1 MKKLF
6 LPLLAMLLSANM
18 ALAQD
23 AEKATSKWTHGG
35 NFGINFA
42 QSYFNNWAAG
52 GQNTVNG
59 LSILKY
65 SVDFARDN
73 SKWENDIDLQ
83 LGYSFYDLDKK
94 PIKTDDK
101 IFISSLYGY
110 DVIKDKLFITSNL
123 TLQSQF
129 ANGYD
134 YKTDSTNRIS
144 GFMSPG
150 YVTLGVGAQWVP
162 ASCLSINFA
171 PVTGKLTVVRDQTIA
186 DQGNYGMRPAEY
198 AYDADSVLVKF
209 KDGSN
214 VRWELGLQVTANFK
228 YEIFKNVT
236 FSSKLVAFYDYM
248 QKSSDLN
255 ALGEKYGCPFDFDW
269 DNSLILKVNDWLNCN
284 ITARLLYD
292 EDIMPTTGKNTFFQ
306 FKEVLSV
313 GISYRIP

>member
-101 IFISSLYGY
+101 IFISS
-110 DVIKDKLFITSNL
+110 
-123 TLQSQF
+123 
-129 ANGYD
+129 
-134 YKTDSTNRIS
+134 
-144 GFMSPG
+144 
-150 YVTLGVGAQWVP
+150 
-162 ASCLSINFA
+162 
-171 PVTGKLTVVRDQTIA
+171 
-186 DQGNYGMRPAEY
+186 
-198 AYDADSVLVKF
+198 
-209 KDGSN
+209 
-214 VRWELGLQVTANFK
+214 
-228 YEIFKNVT
+228 
-236 FSSKLVAFYDYM
+236 
-248 QKSSDLN
+248 
-255 ALGEKYGCPFDFDW
+255 
-269 DNSLILKVNDWLNCN
+269 
-284 ITARLLYD
+284 
-292 EDIMPTTGKNTFFQ
+292 
-306 FKEVLSV
+306 
-313 GISYRIP
+313 

>member
-198 AYDADSVLVKF
+198 AYDADSVLVKV

-236 FSSKLVAFYDYM
+236 LSSKLVAFYDYM

>member
-6 LPLLAMLLSANM
+6 LPLLALLFSAN
-18 ALAQD
+18 AAFAQD
-23 AEKATSKWTHGG
+23 AGKTPSNWTHGG

-65 SVDFARDN
+65 SVDFIKDN

-83 LGYSFYDLDKK
+83 LGYSFYDLDKL

-101 IFISSLYGY
+101 IYVSSLYGY

-134 YKTDSTNRIS
+134 YKTDSTNRLS
-144 GFMSPG
+144 GFLSPG
-150 YVTLGVGAQWVP
+150 YVTLGFGAQWVP
-162 ASCLSINFA
+162 APCLSINIA
-171 PVTGKLTVVRDQTIA
+171 PVTGKLTVVKDQKIA
-186 DQGNYGMRPAEY
+186 DLGNYGMEPAEY
-198 AYDADSVLVKF
+198 AYNADSVLVKI

-214 VRWELGLQVTANFK
+214 TRWELGLQFTANFK
-228 YEIFKNVT
+228 YEICKNVT
-236 FSSKLVAFYDYM
+236 FNSKLVAFYDYM
-248 QKSSDLN
+248 KKSSDTN
-255 ALGEKYGCPFDFDW
+255 ALGEKYRCTIDFDW

-284 ITARLLYD
+284 ITARMLYD
-292 EDIMPTTGKNTFFQ
+292 EDIHPTTAKNTFFQ